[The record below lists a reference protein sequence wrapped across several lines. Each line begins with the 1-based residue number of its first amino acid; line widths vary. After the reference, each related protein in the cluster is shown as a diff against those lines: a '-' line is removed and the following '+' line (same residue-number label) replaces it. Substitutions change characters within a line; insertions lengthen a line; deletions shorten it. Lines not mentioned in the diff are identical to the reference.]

1 MSLRSVYEDGKCLLV
16 VTELCKGGELLEY
29 INEKKRLP
37 EHEAQAIL
45 RIVLQAVNYLHQN
58 GVVHR

>member
-16 VTELCKGGELLEY
+16 VTELLRGGELLEY
-29 INEKKRLP
+29 ITERKHLTEN
-37 EHEAQAIL
+37 EAQAIF
-45 RIVLQAVNYLHQN
+45 RHVLQAVNYLHEH